1 MEKQAV
7 IDIIK
12 RRSPIATFSKQEVL
26 TLIGLVDD
34 TIEVKS
40 NPRST
45 HQEIDK
51 LINLIQSNYIYRKTM
66 TKPDQE
72 FVSLFDYL
80 GHAAGSEL
88 GQAVYETA
96 KRCKEKMQIR
106 QVATKTYTGKIVM
119 YRKAFLEEYFKSKR
133 DQVSWTTTIV
143 I

>member
-34 TIEVKS
+34 TIKVKS

-45 HQEIDK
+45 DQEIDK
-51 LINLIQSNYIYRKTM
+51 LINLIESNHNYIRTM

-119 YRKAFLEEYFKSKR
+119 YRKAFLQEYFKSKR
-133 DQVSWTTTIV
+133 DQVTITAIV
-143 I
+143 L

>member
-7 IDIIK
+7 IDMIK

-26 TLIGLVDD
+26 TIIGLVDD
-34 TIEVKS
+34 TIKVKN

-45 HQEIDK
+45 DQEIDK
-51 LINLIQSNYIYRKTM
+51 LIDLIESNYIYTRTM

-80 GHAAGSEL
+80 GHAAGSDL

-96 KRCKEKMQIR
+96 KRCKEKMQVR
-106 QVATKTYTGKIVM
+106 QVKTKTYTGKIVM
-119 YRKAFLEEYFKSKR
+119 YRQAFLQEYFKSKR
-133 DQVSWTTTIV
+133 DQVTITAIV
-143 I
+143 L

>member
-7 IDIIK
+7 IDMIK
-12 RRSPIATFSKQEVL
+12 KRSPYATFCKQEVL
-26 TLIGLVDD
+26 TIIGLVDD
-34 TIEVKS
+34 TIKVKS

-45 HQEIDK
+45 DQEIDE
-51 LINLIQSNYIYRKTM
+51 LINLIESNYIYIRTM